1 MGIKE
6 RAKELRYKTPAVFV
20 AMKKKETPIIAKVL
34 AGFVVVYTLSPIDL
48 IPDFIPILGLIDDII
63 ILPILIKLVIRLIP
77 NKLWEECLQEAKN
90 LWIDGKPK
98 KWYYAIPFV
107 TIWILILYFVVR
119 LFV

>member
-1 MGIKE
+1 M
-6 RAKELRYKTPAVFV
+6 
-20 AMKKKETPIIAKVL
+20 
-34 AGFVVVYTLSPIDL
+34 VYTLSPIDL

-98 KWYYAIPFV
+98 KMVLCNTICNDMDINIIFCSKIICVTSLRSWRNGRRAVFRRQYPKDVWVQIPSAAP
-107 TIWILILYFVVR
+107 Y
-119 LFV
+119 